1 MLAQLEPIAQRLGQ
15 NRHLLD
21 EYIKPLSD
29 EQLRQSPR
37 EGQYSGREVL
47 AHLAGADRGMTRLV
61 QLMAAGQEPRLKA
74 DYNNDYYNA
83 RQQEKRA
90 GLSVEQLV
98 AEIDEAH
105 RDLLGVMDTLRP
117 EDLAKHGDHPV
128 LGDATVLQVL
138 EILASH
144 EKEHIQEFG
153 AWSREMFTAKS

>member
-1 MLAQLEPIAQRLGQ
+1 
-15 NRHLLD
+15 
-21 EYIKPLSD
+21 
-29 EQLRQSPR
+29 
-37 EGQYSGREVL
+37 
-47 AHLAGADRGMTRLV
+47 MTRLV

-90 GLSVEQLV
+90 GLSVEQLL

-105 RDLLGVMDTLRP
+105 REVIAFMETVRP
-117 EDLAKHGDHPV
+117 EDVDKRGDHPV

-144 EKEHIQEFG
+144 EKDHIQEFG
-153 AWSREMFTAKS
+153 AWSRETFAAKS